1 MQEES
6 QEIDCLRVEPYL
18 VDGMWGKCSKFLEN
32 PDIGDIEFST
42 TEELKEECKNGHAQ
56 LWAIA
61 KGEEVIG
68 AFCTNFGEATSS
80 VNVCNIYYLSG
91 EGAKVWSKIIDK
103 KVSDFA
109 KENNCSYY
117 MCVARKGFAR
127 LVPQLKEAGTLFV
140 RDLCKEDV

>member
-18 VDGMWGKCSKFLEN
+18 VDGIWEKCSKFLEN
-32 PDIGDIEFST
+32 PDIGDIEFNT
-42 TEELKEECKNGHAQ
+42 PEELKEECIKGYAQ
-56 LWAIA
+56 LWMIA

-68 AFCTNFGEATSS
+68 AFCTNFGEAASN

-109 KENNCSYY
+109 KENGCSYY

-140 RDLCKEDV
+140 RDLCKENV